1 MAEQNPEKKIIID
14 EDWKSQVEA
23 EKEAAK
29 MMEEAEQTEPETEP
43 SPAGDAELPP
53 PTFAGLVQTFAAQV
67 LLALGQIP
75 DPIEKK
81 PVVRL
86 GVARH
91 FVDTLG
97 LLEEKTKGNL
107 SPEEAQLL
115 EGTLHE
121 LRMAC
126 VAMQNAPPPSPAGD
140 EK

>member
-1 MAEQNPEKKIIID
+1 MAEQDPEKKIIID

-29 MMEEAEQTEPETEP
+29 MMDEAEQAEEGTETSRAEEPEM
-43 SPAGDAELPP
+43 PP
-53 PTFAGLVQTFAAQV
+53 PSFEMLIQTFAMQV
-67 LLALGQIP
+67 LVALGQIP

-91 FVDTLG
+91 FVDTLA

-107 SPEEAQLL
+107 TPEEEQLL
-115 EGTLHE
+115 DGTLHQ
-121 LRMAC
+121 LRMAY
-126 VAMQNAPPPSPAGD
+126 VSVQNAPPAGD